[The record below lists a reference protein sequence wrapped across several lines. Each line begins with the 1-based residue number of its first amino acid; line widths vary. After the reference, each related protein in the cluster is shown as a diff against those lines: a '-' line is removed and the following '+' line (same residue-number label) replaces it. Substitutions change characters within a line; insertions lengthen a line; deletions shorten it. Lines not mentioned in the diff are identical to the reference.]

1 MTTIRDI
8 AKLSGYSIAT
18 VSRVLNQHGYVS
30 DTTRAEIEKVI
41 QDQNY
46 VPNAVAR
53 DLSVGKTHNIG
64 VVLPHASHPYFTQLI
79 RGIMAAAFPSDYRIT
94 LLPSEYN
101 EMIEI
106 KYLEQLRR
114 KLFDGLIFTSHGIS
128 LKRLS
133 SYLTYGPIVICEDPE
148 NNHIPAVYSDR
159 ETGYHDAFVWL
170 ATKGV
175 KQIAFLFSRPASES
189 ATSFA
194 TLNAFQAVYHIH
206 PQAKLVVDNVT
217 TFLDGYAAA
226 EKLHNTALPIEMI
239 FTNGDDVAAGV
250 RQYYLDHHLVAPDL
264 IGQENQLSGFLMN
277 IPTIDHHFVEIGE
290 KALSL
295 VISDPKDDTTVT
307 IPSEFL
313 LGGHRTYVG

>member
-79 RGIMAAAFPSDYRIT
+79 RGIMAAAFASDYRIT

-159 ETGYHDAFVWL
+159 ETGYHDAFTWL
-170 ATKGV
+170 FTQ
-175 KQIAFLFSRPASES
+175 QIKRIALLFSRPAAES
-189 ATSFA
+189 ATSSV
-194 TLNAFQAVYHIH
+194 TLRSYKAVYGDTPKPNWII
-206 PQAKLVVDNVT
+206 DNVT

-226 EKLHNTALPIEMI
+226 EQLVDAGLDIEYI

-250 RQYYLDHHLVAPDL
+250 RQYYLDHKLLAPAL

-290 KALSL
+290 KALTL
-295 VISDPKDDTTVT
+295 VTSDPEADTAIT
-307 IPSEFL
+307 IPSEFIA
-313 LGGHRTYVG
+313 GNQRTYID